1 MNKFTQRVEELLQ
14 TEDPQLYKAL
24 GKIFK
29 KTGGSER
36 RGRRVGGNS
45 FLHTLKSLLF
55 PHIQK
60 MFVGKFISQTCNVFL
75 QLSTL

>member
-24 GKIFK
+24 GKALK

-36 RGRRVGGNS
+36 RGRRAEGNS
-45 FLHTLKSLLF
+45 FSHTLKSLLF

-60 MFVGKFISQTCNVFL
+60 MLVGKFISQTCDAFL